1 MTPFHVH
8 VQTTLH
14 AFQDLSNEWS
24 ILHTLALCH
33 ASEKEPHF
41 RSSRQLVVPFVI
53 LVGCSRFQGSIPW
66 EFIGEILEIGV
77 FILESM
83 TREDLSFS

>member
-24 ILHTLALCH
+24 ILHALALCH

-53 LVGCSRFQGSIPW
+53 LVAAADSRVRSRGNS
-66 EFIGEILEIGV
+66 LERYWKSV
-77 FILESM
+77 YLYWN
-83 TREDLSFS
+83 L

>member
-24 ILHTLALCH
+24 SLHALALCH

-41 RSSRQLVVPFVI
+41 RSSRQLDVPFVI
-53 LVGCSRFQGSIPW
+53 LVGCSRFQSSIPW
-66 EFIGEILEIGV
+66 EFSGEILEIGV
-77 FILESM
+77 FLLESM
-83 TREDLSFS
+83 TRKDLRFS